1 MNDILMFG
9 GEHTNAY
16 MSRIAEDP
24 FYAKDEWHRVST
36 KLLWRKYL

>member
-1 MNDILMFG
+1 MRIKLLQLKMKMNDILMFG

-24 FYAKDEWHRVST
+24 FYAEDE
-36 KLLWRKYL
+36 